1 MASPTRYVHAFA
13 SDDQS
18 ITVEWPPVAEGTSKD
33 LKESIVTGY
42 SVRLRNPLTGNYDFS
57 RQVGRTVNTI
67 TVGARDDDGS
77 DDHHHGRTSTT
88 IAVTDDAGSVGDG
101 PIGPLHKGIYKDVL
115 YIVSVTALYDNNTI
129 KSSDTTCRGDE
140 ISCQGGLPCIPPIS
154 NRSLV
159 CTCKKNEY
167 VNPSCYTPFISP
179 FTHRH
184 YHIYTYGTP
193 IIHAYTPYT

>member
-1 MASPTRYVHAFA
+1 MANPTRYVHAFA
-13 SDDQS
+13 SDDKS
-18 ITVEWPPVAEGTSKD
+18 ITVEWPPVAEGMSKD

-57 RQVGRTVNTI
+57 RQVGRTVNRI
-67 TVGARDDDGS
+67 TVGARDDDDDDGS
-77 DDHHHGRTSTT
+77 DDHHHGDKLTSTT
-88 IAVTDDAGSVGDG
+88 IAINDDAGGVGGGVGGVGDG
-101 PIGPLHKGIYKDVL
+101 PLHKDVL

-167 VNPSCYTPFISP
+167 VNPSCYI
-179 FTHRH
+179 
-184 YHIYTYGTP
+184 
-193 IIHAYTPYT
+193 